1 MQHAI
6 DTKQTA
12 HMAKL
17 FRVIGDSTRL
27 KIMQLL
33 LSQEGLCVGE
43 VAEKLDI
50 STPATSQHLKLL
62 ELHGLLEPVRYGQRI
77 CYQPNK
83 SNEDTLRLINTI
95 QSFQQGENL

>member
-1 MQHAI
+1 MQHTI
-6 DTKQTA
+6 DAKQTA
-12 HMAKL
+12 HIAKL

-33 LSQEGLCVGE
+33 LSREGLCVGDLADE
-43 VAEKLDI
+43 LSI

-77 CYQPNK
+77 CYQPNTT
-83 SNEDTLRLINTI
+83 NPDALRLINVI
-95 QSFQQGENL
+95 KSFQEGDNS